1 MKKFIIASILFSA
14 LSAQA
19 AEVSV
24 SGVYDNSL
32 DRKGLR
38 VSTSALGFNGSV
50 THVKNSYNRFAV
62 GKDFEVYKF
71 QGMGLSVGA
80 SGVFQDTIK
89 GANGYGIAPAL
100 KVTMPVMKNVEVS
113 SGVERFMGQK
123 KIDNFNSNLVTF
135 SLNVKF

>member
-1 MKKFIIASILFSA
+1 MKNFIIASILFSA
-14 LSAQA
+14 FSVQA
-19 AEVSV
+19 AEVSI

-50 THVKNSYNRFAV
+50 THVKNAYNRFAI
-62 GKDFEVYKF
+62 GKDFEVAKF
-71 QGMGLSVGA
+71 QGMALSVGT
-80 SGVFQDTIK
+80 SGVFQDTSK

-100 KVTMPVMKNVEVS
+100 KVTMPVVKNVEVS

-123 KIDNFNSNLVTF
+123 KIDNYNSNLVTF